1 MVEKN
6 LTDEFT
12 LDTIRPNDVPNPLSP
27 FGKLR
32 LMSVQKRIHE
42 KIDDYTEYN
51 FNPEQS
57 SALNIFFDLAQEFN
71 DVEDLYAIC
80 VMIPKILFSLDA
92 TLYILQSEGDVVV
105 RSTLQESPVATPD
118 LCELPLPVQP
128 KHVDGRY
135 IIPIKGNH
143 ELISLLPFD
152 CQGDIIGVLEIYPTK
167 TLCEHDRLFWERY
180 ANRIGYQ
187 LHNRIIGQKNRE
199 HIQFIRTLVKDIG
212 HNVIVPNMYFK
223 LFYRRLDARIN
234 LIDEFAQKLDGVL
247 ERCEAQGA
255 LDRERRQELTDEMG
269 YIYKGL
275 RDQYKQIYNHY
286 KNTSLFL
293 ETLLRRSHFEK
304 GRYVLEKRACNFKS
318 QIIDPQLERFRPRL
332 AERQVEI
339 DTSLGGVPD
348 EEIEV
353 VADIGLISQVYSN
366 LFSNAVK
373 YAREVDD
380 RGRLRKFLSYGWDVM
395 KNYFGPGRDGVKL
408 NVFSSGPPLSKEES
422 SNLFDEGFRGVNAK
436 GEYGTGHGLY
446 FIREVVRLHG
456 GVCGYEPTPQGNN
469 FYFILPRDLGPESD
483 ACDLRTA

>member
-1 MVEKN
+1 MVEKKIS
-6 LTDEFT
+6 DENAQ
-12 LDTIRPNDVPNPLSP
+12 DTSCPKDVFPQPVW
-27 FGKLR
+27 FGNSR
-32 LMSVQKRIHE
+32 LLAVKKRIHE
-42 KIDDYTEYN
+42 KIDDYTDYN

-57 SALNIFFDLAQEFN
+57 SSLNIFFDLAQEFN

-80 VMIPKILFSLDA
+80 VMIPKVLFNLNA
-92 TLYILQSEGDVVV
+92 TLYLLQSEGDIVV
-105 RSTLQESPVATPD
+105 RSSEQEHAAGRLD
-118 LCELPLPVQP
+118 LCQLPFPAEP
-128 KHVDGRY
+128 EKIDGHY

-143 ELISLLPFD
+143 ELISSLPFD
-152 CQGDIIGVLEIYPTK
+152 CQGDVIGALEIFPAEG
-167 TLCEHDRLFWERY
+167 LCEHGQLFWGRY

-247 ERCEAQGA
+247 EQCEAQGA
-255 LDRERRQELTDEMG
+255 LDKERRIEVTEEIN

-275 RDQYKQIYNHY
+275 RDQYKQIFNHY

-318 QIIDPQLERFRPRL
+318 QIIDPQLERYQSRL
-332 AERQVEI
+332 AERQVEV

-373 YAREVDD
+373 YARDVEDG
-380 RGRLRKFLSYGWDVM
+380 GRTRKFLSYGWDIM

-408 NVFSSGPPLSKEES
+408 NVFSSGSPLTAQET
-422 SNLFDEGFRGVNAK
+422 SNLFDEGFRGDNAK

-456 GVCGYEPTPQGNN
+456 GVCGYEPTLKGNN
-469 FYFILPRDLGPESD
+469 FYFILPRDLGPEND
-483 ACDLRTA
+483 ACDLRTP